1 MEMENIV
8 GFLENK
14 TILVTGATGYLAKIF
29 VEKILRVQPKVK
41 KLYLLL
47 RASDAN
53 SALDRLNKEVIGKEL
68 FKVVREKYGERLNSF
83 LSEKVSAVAGDISF
97 EDLGVK
103 DSHLRDEM
111 WREVDVVLNFAATTN
126 FDDRYDISLGI
137 NTLGALH
144 VLNFAKKCLQIKMLV
159 HISTAYVCGE
169 DSGLIL
175 EKPFSMGKA
184 KKGTSKIDIEKEK
197 KLIQEKLSELRS
209 ENTSE
214 TDITQ
219 FMKDLGIQRA
229 RMYGWPN
236 TYVFTKAM
244 GEMLLMHSKEDL
256 PLLIIRPTMIT
267 STYKEPF
274 PGWIEGIR
282 TIDSV
287 IVGYGKGK
295 VSCFLSNPQLTLDVI
310 PADMVVNG
318 ILVAMVAHGKQS
330 SETIYHIGSSLR
342 NPVKLSNIHD
352 FSFRYFSA
360 NPWINKDGM
369 PVKVLKGTI
378 FRSMASFHMYMAIRF
393 QLPLKALEVANTMA
407 FKKYQSTYAT
417 LDRKIKLVMRLV
429 DLYKPYVFFEGIFD
443 DTNSEKLRIA
453 AREKVP
459 EEADG
464 FNFDPIGIDWEDY
477 MMGVHI
483 PGLVKYVMK

>member
-1 MEMENIV
+1 MGRESIV

-14 TILVTGATGYLAKIF
+14 TILVTGATGYLAKVF

-53 SALDRLNKEVIGKEL
+53 SAIERLNKEVIGKEL

-111 WREVDVVLNFAATTN
+111 WREVDVVLNFAATTY
-126 FDDRYDISLGI
+126 FDDRYDNSLGV

-144 VLNFAKKCLQIKMLV
+144 VMNFAKKCLQIKMLV
-159 HISTAYVCGE
+159 HVSTAYVCGE

-175 EKPFSMGKA
+175 EKPFIMGKA
-184 KKGTSKIDIEKEK
+184 KKGTDKIDIEEEKEV
-197 KLIQEKLSELRS
+197 IQEKLSELLS
-209 ENTSE
+209 ENASE
-214 TDITQ
+214 TEITQ
-219 FMKDLGIQRA
+219 FMKNFGIERA

-236 TYVFTKAM
+236 SYVFTKAM
-244 GEMLLMHSKEDL
+244 GEMLLMHFKEDL

-274 PGWIEGIR
+274 PGWIEGLR
-282 TIDSV
+282 TVDSV
-287 IVGYGKGK
+287 IVGFGRGKLP
-295 VSCFLSNPQLTLDVI
+295 CFISRPQLVLDVI

-318 ILVAMVAHGKQS
+318 IIVAMAARGKQS

-342 NPVKLSNIHD
+342 NPIQSIDLRDICFD
-352 FSFRYFSA
+352 YFSE
-360 NPWINKDGM
+360 NPLINKNDGM
-369 PVKVLKGTI
+369 PVKVIKGTN
-378 FRSMASFHMYMAIRF
+378 FTTMASFYLYMAIRY
-393 QLPLKALEVANTMA
+393 QLPLKALRVATMV
-407 FKKYQSTYAT
+407 FQRYQSTYEI
-417 LDRKIKLVMRLV
+417 LDRKIKLVLRLV
-429 DLYKPYVFFEGIFD
+429 DLYKPYTLFEGIFD

-453 AREKVP
+453 ARETFP

-464 FNFDPIGIDWEDY
+464 FSFDPLEIDWEDY
-477 MMGVHI
+477 MIDVHI
-483 PGLVKYVMK
+483 PGLVKHVMK